1 MARTYKTEG
10 IILKRTNFGEADKI
24 ITVFTKNHGKLKI
37 LAKGVRRITSRRAP
51 HLELFNKVVIF
62 LHEGKNFDLVT
73 EAQIINSYQGV
84 RKDLGKIR
92 AAYFAVEL
100 VDSLCPEKQVNR
112 QVFILLENFL
122 NEINKSKLSSYRNL
136 CRRFAGETVLEL
148 GYLRREKISPNFDII
163 NFIESIIERKLRTRK
178 LWM

>member
-24 ITVFTKNHGKLKI
+24 ITVFSKNHGKLRV
-37 LAKGVRRITSRRAP
+37 LGKGIRKITSRRAP
-51 HLELFNKVVIF
+51 HLELFNQAAVF

-73 EAQIINSYQGV
+73 EAQITNSYQEV

-92 AAYFAVEL
+92 AAYFAAEL

-136 CRRFAGETVLEL
+136 CQKFASEIAVEL
-148 GYLRREKISPNFDII
+148 GYLRREKISPDFDII